1 MKKILAAML
10 LAFLA
15 VSAFG
20 SQKGP
25 SRQEPLRPAKKA
37 PPACEAYTV
46 VDAASGKILES
57 LNPGLKWPP
66 ASVTKLMLASVVME
80 KVRKKEL
87 RLSDPV
93 TVSKAA
99 AGMGGTQVY
108 LKEKEVFSIEELM
121 QAALIESANDAAYA
135 IAEHVAGSTEAFVAL
150 MNSKAAA
157 LAMHDSEFHSV
168 HGLPPSR
175 DARSNI
181 TTCNDLVK
189 LAKDLL
195 RYPKILEWTSTR
207 SATFRNGTFDLHNK
221 NKLVGKIDGVD
232 GLKTGYYYKARFNI
246 VATGKNKDKRIIVVV
261 LGSPQA
267 RLRDRFAAEKFA
279 EHLAN

>member
-1 MKKILAAML
+1 MKKILAATL
-10 LAFLA
+10 LIFLA
-15 VSAFG
+15 VGAFA
-20 SQKGP
+20 SQKVSSRKAGP
-25 SRQEPLRPAKKA
+25 VPAPKA
-37 PPACEAYTV
+37 PPVCEAYTV
-46 VDAASGKILES
+46 FDVARGEVLES

-121 QAALIESANDAAYA
+121 QAALIASANAAAYA